1 MKRITALTYLLALLP
16 GITAAAESPALHKD
30 LAASL
35 ALLGQPCARVISAAT
50 QGDRDYLVACSDGN
64 RYRVYV
70 NTQGRVTAEKR

>member
-1 MKRITALTYLLALLP
+1 MKRIVLLSSLLVLLP
-16 GITAAAESPALHKD
+16 GIAAAAESPALHKD

-35 ALLGQPCARVISAAT
+35 ALLGQPCAQVVSAAT

-70 NTQGRVTAEKR
+70 NARGRVSAEKR